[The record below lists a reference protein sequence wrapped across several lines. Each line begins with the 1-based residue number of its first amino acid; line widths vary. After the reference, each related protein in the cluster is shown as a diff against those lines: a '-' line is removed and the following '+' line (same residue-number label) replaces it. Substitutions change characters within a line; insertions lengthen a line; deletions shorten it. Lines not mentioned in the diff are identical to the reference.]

1 MLTAAGIVYV
11 LRDHIG
17 YAFTSN
23 SDIINRLKPMA
34 PYLAGFQAA
43 YGVYGS
49 AQGVLRATSHQLD
62 ILGYVY
68 ACVCVFVCLFCLLI
82 LLYVSCDVV

>member
-68 ACVCVFVCLFCLLI
+68 TCVRVFTCLFVNFVL
-82 LLYVSCDVV
+82 